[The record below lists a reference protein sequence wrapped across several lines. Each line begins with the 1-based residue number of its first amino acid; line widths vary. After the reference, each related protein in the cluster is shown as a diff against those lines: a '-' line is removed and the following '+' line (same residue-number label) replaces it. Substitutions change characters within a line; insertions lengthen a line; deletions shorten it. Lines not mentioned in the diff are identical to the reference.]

1 MCMCWTE
8 QLPTG
13 QVLPDFQHVKDTTTT
28 GFLEG
33 LTFYAIHQVFEITEE
48 LCH

>member
-1 MCMCWTE
+1 MYWTE

-13 QVLPDFQHVKDTTTT
+13 QVLPDFQHVKDTMTI

-33 LTFYAIHQVFEITEE
+33 LTFYAIHQVFEM
-48 LCH
+48 